1 MSHKIVIETLKH
13 VLKVKKINYKTLGT
27 EIGLSESGVKKL
39 FTAKDIS
46 VGRLTQI
53 CDTIGIS
60 ISDILT
66 LAKEEE
72 IKNVRLT
79 HKQENMLYDNPLLFR
94 IFWRLAIEER
104 SPQEVQKLEKL
115 QSQQLEKC
123 LLKLEN
129 IDLIKVNKKREIISV
144 HKGLYRWIGDSKLLN
159 KINKEWSYNTLDK
172 TLNAKEDPNYV
183 HRLSFL
189 KLSPSTRNQFYQEL
203 NDLVDNYA
211 RKSQREKLDKPNS
224 ELAPLSLLISLAP
237 TDFLS

>member
-13 VLKVKKINYKTLGT
+13 VLKVKKINYKTLGN

-79 HKQENMLYDNPLLFR
+79 PKQENMLYDNPLLFR

-104 SPQEVQKLEKL
+104 TPQEVQKLEKL

-189 KLSPSTRNQFYQEL
+189 KLSPTTRNQFYQEL
-203 NDLVDNYA
+203 NDLVDKYA